1 MSIIGQGLDR
11 LDGRLKV
18 TGGARYSAEHPLPR
32 LAQAVIVQSTIASGS
47 VASIDDSAARALPG
61 VMVIMTYLNAPRLPA
76 PKPDAGGGTG
86 APPSA
91 PAPLMQDATVK
102 YNGQPVAVVVADT
115 LEHARDA
122 AQALK
127 IRYVA
132 KPAVL
137 GMQAAKKNLRTPP
150 PRRPGE
156 KTDTTRGNP
165 VGAFSQAA
173 TRIDAMYTTPIET
186 HNPMEPHA
194 TIAAWSGDELT
205 LYDSSQNISGVQ
217 KTAAKTFGIAPEK
230 IRVLCP
236 FVGGGFGSKGSAWT
250 HVMLAAMASKMS
262 GTPVKLALERTQM
275 VGPVGSRPM
284 TEQRMRVGAARDGK
298 LDALLH
304 DTVSSNSFV
313 LDFSEPCTTMTKMLY
328 TPAHLQTTQKMATMN
343 LGGHTYMRAPG
354 EASGSFA
361 LECALDEMAYAL
373 KMDPIALRLQNYADT
388 DPEKNLPFS
397 SKSLREC
404 YRVGAERF
412 GWAKR
417 TPEPRSMRNGRM
429 LVGMGMATA
438 TYPANRDGAKASAL
452 IRADGTALVKCGTH
466 DLGTG
471 TYTIMTQIAAD
482 ALGLPVNKV
491 RFELGDTLQP
501 ESPGAGGSKTTAS
514 VGPAVYAA
522 AKAAREK
529 VVAMAVADLDSP
541 LRGLAPDAVVVEN
554 GWLTDR
560 QRPERREPMVAVIAR
575 HGGAAVGAVSEE
587 KPGDE
592 KKQYSM
598 HSFGAVFVEVH
609 VDPDLGTIRVPR
621 VVGVY
626 GIGKLMNQK
635 TGLSQ
640 LMGGVVWGLG
650 MGLMEKTEIDWRTG
664 RAVNA
669 NLADYHV
676 PVNADIGSIDVS
688 VVPEDDPHIN
698 VLGAKGI
705 GEIGIVGVAAA
716 LGNAVF
722 HATGKRIRDLP
733 ITLDKLV

>member
-1 MSIIGQGLDR
+1 MSIIGQGIDR
-11 LDGRLKV
+11 LDGRMKV

-47 VASIDDSAARALPG
+47 VAAIDDSAARAMPG
-61 VMVIMTYLNAPRLPA
+61 VMVIMTHENAPRLPT
-76 PKPDAGGGTG
+76 PKPDAGGGSGT
-86 APPSA
+86 PPSA
-91 PAPLMQDATVK
+91 PAPLLQDAVVK

-127 IRYVA
+127 IRYAA
-132 KPAVL
+132 KPAIL
-137 GMQAAKKNLRTPP
+137 GMHAAKKSLRTPP

-284 TEQRMRVGAARDGK
+284 TEQRMRVGAGHDGK

-373 KMDPIALRLQNYADT
+373 KMDPIALRLKNYAET
-388 DPEKNLPFS
+388 DPEKKLPFS

-412 GWAKR
+412 GWARR
-417 TPEPRSMRNGRM
+417 TPEPRSMRHGRM

-452 IRADGTALVKCGTH
+452 LRADGTALVKCGTH

-482 ALGLPVNKV
+482 ALGLPVAKV

-522 AKAAREK
+522 AKSARDK
-529 VVAMAVADLDSP
+529 LVAMAVADRDSP

-554 GWLTDR
+554 GWLSDR

-575 HGGAAVGAVSEE
+575 HGGVAIEAVSDE
-587 KPGDE
+587 KPGEE

-716 LGNAVF
+716 LGNAVY
-722 HATGKRIRDLP
+722 HATGRRIRDLP

>member
-1 MSIIGQGLDR
+1 MNIIGQGLDR

-18 TGGARYSAEHPLPR
+18 TGGARYSAEHPVPR
-32 LAQAVIVQSTIASGS
+32 LAQAVIVQSTIASGTV
-47 VASIDDSAARALPG
+47 VAIDDSVARSLPG
-61 VMVIMTYLNAPRLPA
+61 VLLIMTHANAPRLPA
-76 PKPDAGGGTG
+76 PKQEKQESG
-86 APPSA
+86 APPAA
-91 PAPLMQDATVK
+91 PTPLLQDASVK

-115 LEHARDA
+115 LEHARHA
-122 AQALK
+122 AQSLK
-127 IRYVA
+127 IRYAA
-132 KPAVL
+132 KPSVL
-137 GMQAAKKNLRTPP
+137 GMQAAKKSLRTPP
-150 PRRPGE
+150 PRQPGE
-156 KTDTTRGNP
+156 KTDSMRGNAI
-165 VGAFSQAA
+165 GAFSQAA
-173 TRIDAMYTTPIET
+173 KRIDAMYTTPIET
-186 HNPMEPHA
+186 HNAMEPHA
-194 TIAAWSGDELT
+194 TIASWHGDELT

-236 FVGGGFGSKGSAWT
+236 FLGGGFGSKGSAWS
-250 HVMLAAMASKMS
+250 HVMLTAMAAKMT

-275 VGPVGSRPM
+275 FGPVGSRPM
-284 TEQRMRVGAARDGK
+284 TEQRMRLGATRQGA
-298 LDALLH
+298 LTALLH

-313 LDFSEPCTTMTKMLY
+313 LDFSEPSTTITKSLY
-328 TPAHLQTTQKMATMN
+328 KTQTLQTTQRMASMN
-343 LGGHTYMRAPG
+343 VGAHTYTRAPG

-373 KMDPIALRLQNYADT
+373 EIDPIALRLQNYADK
-388 DPEKNLPFS
+388 DPEKDLPFS

-412 GWAKR
+412 GWSKR
-417 TPEPRSMRNGRM
+417 TPEPRSMRSGRM
-429 LVGMGMATA
+429 LVGWGMASA
-438 TYPANRDGAKASAL
+438 TYPANRSGAKASAL
-452 IRADGTALVKCGTH
+452 IRADGTALVRSGTH

-471 TYTIMTQIAAD
+471 TYTIMTQIAAE

-522 AKAAREK
+522 AKAARDK
-529 VVAMAVADLDSP
+529 LVAMAVADRNCPLSGLSP
-541 LRGLAPDAVVVEN
+541 DGVTVEG
-554 GWLTDR
+554 GWLIDR
-560 QRPERREPMVAVIAR
+560 QRPDRREPMVTVIAR
-575 HGGAAVGAVSEE
+575 HGSAAIEATSDE

-592 KKQYSM
+592 QKQYSM

-626 GIGKLMNQK
+626 GVGKLMNKK
-635 TGLSQ
+635 TGHSQ
-640 LMGGVVWGLG
+640 LMGGIVWGIG
-650 MGLMEKTEIDWRTG
+650 MGLMEKTEMDWRSG

-676 PVNADIGSIDVS
+676 PVNADIGKIDVS
-688 VVPEDDPHIN
+688 VVDEDDPHIN

-716 LGNAVF
+716 LSNAVY
-722 HATGKRIRDLP
+722 HATGKRVRDLP

>member
-18 TGGARYSAEHPLPR
+18 TGGARYSAEHQLPR
-32 LAQAVIVQSTIASGS
+32 LAQAAIVQSTIANGS
-47 VASIDDSAARALPG
+47 VASIDDSVARTLPG
-61 VMVIMTYLNAPRLPA
+61 VLLIMTHLNAPRLPA
-76 PKPDAGGGTG
+76 PKPEAAGTG

-91 PAPLMQDATVK
+91 PAPLLQDATVK

-115 LEHARDA
+115 LEHARHA
-122 AQALK
+122 AHALQ
-127 IRYVA
+127 IRYA
-132 KPAVL
+132 SKPAVL
-137 GMQAAKKNLRTPP
+137 GMQAAKKSLRTPP

-156 KTDTTRGNP
+156 KTDTVRGNP
-165 VGAFSQAA
+165 VGAFSESG

-205 LYDSSQNISGVQ
+205 LYDSSQNISGVR

-250 HVMLAAMASKMS
+250 HVMLAAMASKMT

-284 TEQRMRVGAARDGK
+284 TEQRLRIGAARDGK
-298 LDALLH
+298 FKSLMH

-328 TPAHLQTTQKMATMN
+328 TPEHLQTTQKMATMN
-343 LGGHTYMRAPG
+343 LGAHTYMRAPG

-373 KMDPIALRLQNYADT
+373 KIDPIQLRLQNYAEK
-388 DPEKNLPFS
+388 DPDKDLPFS

-404 YRVGAERF
+404 YRIGAERF
-412 GWAKR
+412 GWARR
-417 TPEPRSMRNGRM
+417 TPEPRSMRSGRM
-429 LVGMGMATA
+429 LVGWGMATA
-438 TYPANRDGAKASAL
+438 TYPANREESKASAL
-452 IRADGTALVKCGTH
+452 IRADGTALVRSGTH

-471 TYTIMTQIAAD
+471 TYTIMTQIAAE
-482 ALGLPVNKV
+482 ALGLPVSKV

-501 ESPGAGGSKTTAS
+501 EAAGAGGSKTTAS

-522 AKAAREK
+522 AKAARDK
-529 VVAMAVADLDSP
+529 VVAMAVADRDSP
-541 LRGLAPDAVVVEN
+541 LHGLAPDAVDVDG
-554 GWLTDR
+554 GWLMDR
-560 QRPERREPMVAVIAR
+560 QRPDRREPMVAVLAR
-575 HGGAAVGAVSEE
+575 HGGAPVEALSDE
-587 KPGDE
+587 KPGE
-592 KKQYSM
+592 ERKQYAM

-626 GIGKLMNQK
+626 GIGRLMNQK

-688 VVPEDDPHIN
+688 VVEEHDPHIN

-716 LGNAVF
+716 LGNAVY
-722 HATGKRIRDLP
+722 HATGTRVRDLP
-733 ITLDKLV
+733 ITLDKLI